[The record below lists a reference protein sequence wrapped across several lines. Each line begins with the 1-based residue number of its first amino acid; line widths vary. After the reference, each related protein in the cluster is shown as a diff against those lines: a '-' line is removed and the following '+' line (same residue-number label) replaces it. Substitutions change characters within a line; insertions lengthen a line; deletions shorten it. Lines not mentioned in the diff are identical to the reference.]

1 MYSVTVSV
9 DQTCRL
15 QASSIVRGGAIF
27 VLFIPDRS
35 RVDYIYNGNDLERLE
50 KFARDKITLDK

>member
-1 MYSVTVSV
+1 M
-9 DQTCRL
+9 
-15 QASSIVRGGAIF
+15 
-27 VLFIPDRS
+27 LFIPDRS